1 MAAPRFMQ
9 EELALEE
16 ISRQAEDLERKHKE
30 LSELPKKVARERK
43 ERDNTLPPMNDIQ
56 ELERQKR
63 MEDEFAS
70 RGEWRNLRKAH
81 NGSLALLFL
90 LCASTCALIAWG
102 LTLMKG

>member
-1 MAAPRFMQ
+1 
-9 EELALEE
+9 
-16 ISRQAEDLERKHKE
+16 
-30 LSELPKKVARERK
+30 
-43 ERDNTLPPMNDIQ
+43 MNDLQ
-56 ELERQKR
+56 ERERQKR